1 MLFYKVEGMMI
12 SDRTENEDS
21 RRAQRENA
29 RKILV
34 KSEEFNQK
42 CNRGAYCFVSESS
55 DGFVTIG
62 MIIDRVE
69 NTEAVLKAFLK
80 HIGCPLKDISIT
92 ETTITGIQQLLGRAD
107 RYDFITDDDEVVE
120 KYGIDKIT
128 GRRGRGIQFGENLL
142 DELSRQAVFA
152 GAERYLL
159 GETFLPELGR
169 IYAGSPAVRP
179 QGHPVHYMLQT
190 DDLDTRRESCRL
202 LLQALYANGRVS
214 SKRYCYLDFRPGEG
228 FSVMAYDTL
237 YQVCSGGAVIVRYLA
252 NDDSEDEGVAGGER
266 DTIERICEVAK
277 QHRNQVLTVICLPR
291 ECKKAKALFYENL
304 GSMAFVEIREDFAN
318 SEQSCAYLKMLAKD
332 HRIRTD
338 KALFAALEA
347 DRGYLATELRNIFEE
362 WYNKKLQTAIYPQYK
377 DLKVARQEVVKAA
390 PKGSAYDELQDMVGL
405 TEAKA
410 VIQKALN
417 YYKMQK
423 LYEEKGMKQDNPAM
437 HMVFTG
443 NPGTAKT
450 TAARLFARIM
460 RDNGLLSKGQLVEV
474 GRGDLVGKYVGWTA
488 QTVQAKFREAK
499 GGVLFIDEAY
509 SLVEY
514 HSGSFGDEAINT
526 IVQEM
531 ENHREDVVV
540 IFAGYPDEMES
551 FLQRNP
557 GLRSRIA
564 FHVPFADYNA
574 EELCKIAELMGC
586 RKGICFDTEAR
597 EKLCTVFEEARI
609 QSDFGNGRFVR
620 NILEQARMNQASRL
634 LEYDF
639 DAITIEEIKTIKAVD
654 ITPPPE
660 VTKEG
665 KRTVGF
671 AYSVPER
678 VHKDAYNQDNANNK
692 RACL

>member
-1 MLFYKVEGMMI
+1 MLFYKVEGMLVGN
-12 SDRTENEDS
+12 SAENDDS

-29 RKILV
+29 RKILA

-42 CNRGAYCFVSESS
+42 QGWFSFCFVSEIS
-55 DGFVTIG
+55 DGFLTAG
-62 MIIDRVE
+62 MIVDRAE
-69 NTEAVLKAFLK
+69 KTEAILKAFLK
-80 HIGCPLKDISIT
+80 HIGCSIKDMAIT

-107 RYDFITDDDEVVE
+107 RYDFIADNDEITE

-128 GRRGRGIQFGENLL
+128 GRSGRGIQFGENIV
-142 DELSRQAVFA
+142 DERSRKDVFA

-159 GETFLPELGR
+159 NETFLPELDR
-169 IYAGSPAVRP
+169 IYAGTPAVRP
-179 QGHPVHYMLQT
+179 QGHPVHYMIQT
-190 DDLDTRRESCRL
+190 DDLDTRRESCKL
-202 LLQALYANGRVS
+202 LLQALCANGRVS
-214 SKRYCYLDFRPGEG
+214 SKRYCYLDFRPGES
-228 FSVMAYDTL
+228 FSVMAYNTL
-237 YQVCSGGAVIVRYLA
+237 YKVCAGGAVIARYLA

-266 DTIERICEVAK
+266 ETIERICEVAK
-277 QHRNQVLTVICLPR
+277 QHRNQVLTIICLPR
-291 ECKKAKALFYENL
+291 ECKKAKTLFYENL

-318 SEQSCAYLKMLAKD
+318 SEQAAAYLKMLAKE

-338 KALFAALEA
+338 KALFAKLDAE
-347 DRGYLATELRNIFEE
+347 RGYLATELRGVFDE
-362 WYNKKLQTAIYPQYK
+362 WYNKKLQTTVYPQYK
-377 DLKVARQEVVKAA
+377 DFKVAKKEVVKAA
-390 PKGSAYDELQDMVGL
+390 PKGTAYDDLQEMVGL
-405 TEAKA
+405 TEAKN

-509 SLVEY
+509 SLVDG

-540 IFAGYPDEMES
+540 IFAGYPDEMET
-551 FLQRNP
+551 FLQKNP

-574 EELCKIAELMGC
+574 EELCKIAELMGK
-586 RKGICFDTEAR
+586 RKGVCFDADAK
-597 EKLCTVFEEARI
+597 EKLRTVFENARKK
-609 QSDFGNGRFVR
+609 SDFGNGRFVR
-620 NILEQARMNQASRL
+620 NILEKAKMNQASRL

-639 DAITIEEIKTIKAVD
+639 DAVTTEEIKTIKAED
-654 ITPPPE
+654 IVVPE
-660 VTKEG
+660 VKTEV
-665 KRTVGF
+665 KRTIGF
-671 AYSVPER
+671 A
-678 VHKDAYNQDNANNK
+678 
-692 RACL
+692 C